1 METLRTT
8 VLGACIAA
16 AALSLAEGILPAERF
31 GKQIRVLTSVL
42 LLTVLLRPLVTLPD
56 LVLSYPSGTS
66 AAGAD
71 EFTAQIQEL
80 QEGAVADSICTAL
93 NNALT
98 EKAVPCRV
106 VNCSLHI
113 ADDGSIIINEVLI
126 TGNAQT
132 GKVYLREWLGNEI
145 PIREERISD
154 DGTAENDTE

>member
-1 METLRTT
+1 MCYFRRAIGVSAESPHSLPFHSLN
-8 VLGACIAA
+8 VLQKRLLQSPLLHSQKREPEKG
-16 AALSLAEGILPAERF
+16 SLQP
-31 GKQIRVLTSVL
+31 
-42 LLTVLLRPLVTLPD
+42 

-71 EFTAQIQEL
+71 EFTAQIQKL